1 MLFSEATNRC
11 KGSENSEERVVLEKS
26 QSKVV
31 TEAERPGTPIHIQEP
46 KHTYALPQ
54 GIQAQCQA
62 PSTHGA
68 VS

>member
-1 MLFSEATNRC
+1 MLFSEATNRR

-31 TEAERPGTPIHIQEP
+31 TEAERPGTPINIQEP

-54 GIQAQCQA
+54 GTQAQCQA
-62 PSTHGA
+62 PSTHG
-68 VS
+68 VFS